1 MMSALSAL
9 MIYLAGG
16 ASAVGALQR
25 TRRWIWLPTGKNQ
38 WVKPRGQDECLV
50 GADPTEDTHACRM
63 ASDLLGFFVV
73 EDPAYEKY
81 ASGYDSQSYR
91 DTNRRSHF
99 FDQVE
104 DHSHVLIPF

>member
-1 MMSALSAL
+1 MD
-9 MIYLAGG
+9 LASHSQKPVGEAGRASTG
-16 ASAVGALQR
+16 A
-25 TRRWIWLPTGKNQ
+25 WLEQILTI
-38 WVKPRGQDECLV
+38 
-50 GADPTEDTHACRM
+50 DTHACRM

-81 ASGYDSQSYR
+81 ASGNDSQSDR

>member
-1 MMSALSAL
+1 VDLASHSEKPVGQAARARRAL
-9 MIYLAGG
+9 G
-16 ASAVGALQR
+16 
-25 TRRWIWLPTGKNQ
+25 
-38 WVKPRGQDECLV
+38 

-104 DHSHVLIPF
+104 DHSHVLLPF

>member
-1 MMSALSAL
+1 
-9 MIYLAGG
+9 MINLN
-16 ASAVGALQR
+16 
-25 TRRWIWLPTGKNQ
+25 RRWALKGKDGC
-38 WVKPRGQDECLV
+38 RV
-50 GADPTEDTHACRM
+50 GTNPAHDTHARLM
-63 ASDLLGFFVV
+63 ASGLLGLFVV

-81 ASGYDSQSYR
+81 ASGNDSQSDR